1 MAQAA
6 IELIGINKSFGAVR
20 ANRDIN
26 LEVARG
32 TIHGIVGENGAG
44 KSTLMSILYGFYQA
58 DSGEI
63 RVGGKPV
70 SIHTSNDA
78 IALGIGMVHQ
88 HFMLV
93 DNFTVLEN
101 VILGAES
108 DALLKSSITKARS
121 ELDRLEREYGLEVD
135 PDAVIEELPVGLQQ
149 RVEILKA
156 LYRGAEILILDEPT
170 GVLTPAEA
178 DHLFRILKQLKDQGK
193 TIVLITH
200 KLREIMA
207 ITDTVSV
214 MRQGTMVATR
224 TTKETTVGEL
234 AELMVGRRVLLRVE
248 KGQSEAGAV
257 KLSVKNLTVKDQRGV
272 TMVDDVSFDVRGG
285 EIAMIFQEPMTS
297 LNPVHSIGAQLTEAI
312 RIHQGAEASSV
323 EQRARDML
331 DVVHI
336 SDPARRMKQYPHE
349 LSGGMRQRVMIA
361 MALSCRPKV
370 LLADEPTTALD
381 VTVQAQILKLM
392 RELKREFGTAII
404 LITHDMG
411 VVAEMA
417 DRVAVMRDGRIVEA
431 GPVLDIFERPQAD
444 YTRELLAAVPRL
456 GAFAGTDAPPR
467 VTATSRPPVPDGEAP
482 VLSVKKLV
490 VDYGASSS
498 LFRRRASE
506 APAVQDVSFEIRPG
520 RTLGLVGESGSGK
533 STTGKAVLG
542 LVPFA
547 GSVIIGGTSIHG
559 LSAAAMRPVR
569 RAAQMIF
576 QDPYASLDPRMT
588 VGAAIAEPLVIHGI
602 GSRDDRRERV
612 ASLLARVGL
621 EADHASR
628 YPHEFSGGQRQRICI
643 ARALALEP
651 KLIVADESVAALDV
665 SVRARVLDLMLEL
678 QETLGLAYLFISH
691 DMAVV
696 ERMSH
701 DVAVMRAGRIVEA
714 GPRRAVLSSP
724 REDYTR

>member
-1 MAQAA
+1 MADGSGRGKDAVLTVDNLSVDA
-6 IELIGINKSFGAVR
+6 LTPGGARRVIDGISFAL
-20 ANRDIN
+20 AP
-26 LEVARG
+26 
-32 TIHGIVGENGAG
+32 GETLCLAGESGSG
-44 KSTLMSILYGFYQA
+44 KSVTALSIMRLLPRA
-58 DSGEI
+58 SLRI
-63 RVGGKPV
+63 AGGD
-70 SIHTSNDA
+70 I
-78 IALGIGMVHQ
+78 
-88 HFMLV
+88 
-93 DNFTVLEN
+93 
-101 VILGAES
+101 
-108 DALLKSSITKARS
+108 
-121 ELDRLEREYGLEVD
+121 RLERQS
-135 PDAVIEELPVGLQQ
+135 LPRLSE
-149 RVEILKA
+149 RA
-156 LYRGAEILILDEPT
+156 
-170 GVLTPAEA
+170 
-178 DHLFRILKQLKDQGK
+178 
-193 TIVLITH
+193 
-200 KLREIMA
+200 
-207 ITDTVSV
+207 
-214 MRQGTMVATR
+214 MR
-224 TTKETTVGEL
+224 
-234 AELMVGRRVLLRVE
+234 
-248 KGQSEAGAV
+248 
-257 KLSVKNLTVKDQRGV
+257 
-272 TMVDDVSFDVRGG
+272 DVRGG

-312 RIHQGAEASSV
+312 RIHQGAEGSSV

-336 SDPARRMKQYPHE
+336 SDSARRMKQYPHE

-431 GPVLDIFERPQAD
+431 GPVLEIFERPQAD

-467 VTATSRPPVPDGEAP
+467 VTATARPPAPNGAAP
-482 VLSVKKLV
+482 VLSVKNLV
-490 VDYGASSS
+490 VDYGASSN
-498 LFRRRASE
+498 LFRRLAAE
-506 APAVQDVSFEIRPG
+506 APAVQDVSFDIMPG

-547 GSVIIGGTSIHG
+547 GSVTIAGTSIQG
-559 LSAAAMRPVR
+559 LSAGAMRPVR

-602 GSRDDRRERV
+602 GSKSDRRERV

-621 EADHASR
+621 AADHASR

-701 DVAVMRAGRIVEA
+701 DVAVMRGGRIVEA

-724 REDYTR
+724 REDYTRELIAAVPIPDPRVANPK